1 MRLTMRADH
10 QRWIGM
16 RLGCFLL
23 KVLDQE
29 SDRGMVARLKI
40 RIENVHLLQC
50 LQTLLRLLVPR
61 RLSLLLL
68 EMVNEIL
75 PQGLERILIVERGA
89 RLVRWKGLFEI
100 GMRECQDYRLLELQ
114 GCGVVCGVRVVEN
127 CLGLGPW

>member
-1 MRLTMRADH
+1 MRADR

-16 RLGCFLL
+16 RSGCFLL
-23 KVLDQE
+23 KVLDRGF
-29 SDRGMVARLKI
+29 DRGMAVRLEI
-40 RIENVHLLQC
+40 RIENVHLLRR

-68 EMVNEIL
+68 ETVNEIL
-75 PQGLERILIVERGA
+75 PQGLERILIVKRGV

-100 GMRECQDYRLLELQ
+100 GVRGYRDYRLLELQ
-114 GCGVVCGVRVVEN
+114 GCGVVCGVGVVEN